1 MNSYYKGKSGA
12 AAVQAGILKR
22 MLMDWKMAI
31 DRKNGKTKN
40 YRYDYS
46 LGKGQRASK
55 FYEGIT
61 IMLQNTTM
69 GIQNDGSES
78 SRDT

>member
-1 MNSYYKGKSGA
+1 
-12 AAVQAGILKR
+12 
-22 MLMDWKMAI
+22 MLVDWKMAI

-40 YRYDYS
+40 YCHDYS

-55 FYEGIT
+55 IYKGIT
-61 IMLQNTTM
+61 KMLQNTTM
-69 GIQNDGSES
+69 AIQNDGSES

>member
-1 MNSYYKGKSGA
+1 
-12 AAVQAGILKR
+12 
-22 MLMDWKMAI
+22 MLVDWKMAI

-40 YRYDYS
+40 YCHGYS

-55 FYEGIT
+55 IYEGIT
-61 IMLQNTTM
+61 KMLQNTTTA
-69 GIQNDGSES
+69 IQNDGSES